1 MFSQLMAVGAP
12 GANGVHA
19 LKRVA
24 LENNIAA
31 GTATNQHQRMEENTV
46 LVNIK
51 SQGTAIQTLA
61 QVSMLRSVKPFP
73 LGEAKRID
81 HQPLNVFVRS

>member
-1 MFSQLMAVGAP
+1 MAVGAL
-12 GANGVHA
+12 GANGAHA

-24 LENNIAA
+24 LENSIAV

-61 QVSMLRSVKPFP
+61 QVSIFRSVKPFP
-73 LGEAKRID
+73 LGEAKRINQ
-81 HQPLNVFVRS
+81 QPMNVFVRS

>member
-1 MFSQLMAVGAP
+1 MAVGAL
-12 GANGVHA
+12 GANGAHA

-24 LENNIAA
+24 LENSIAV

-61 QVSMLRSVKPFP
+61 Q
-73 LGEAKRID
+73 
-81 HQPLNVFVRS
+81 

>member
-1 MFSQLMAVGAP
+1 MAVGAL
-12 GANGVHA
+12 GANGAHA

-24 LENNIAA
+24 LEDSIAV

-46 LVNIK
+46 LVNTK

-61 QVSMLRSVKPFP
+61 QVSMLRSVKQFP
-73 LGEAKRID
+73 LCEAKRINQ
-81 HQPLNVFVRS
+81 QPMNVFVRSLHFA